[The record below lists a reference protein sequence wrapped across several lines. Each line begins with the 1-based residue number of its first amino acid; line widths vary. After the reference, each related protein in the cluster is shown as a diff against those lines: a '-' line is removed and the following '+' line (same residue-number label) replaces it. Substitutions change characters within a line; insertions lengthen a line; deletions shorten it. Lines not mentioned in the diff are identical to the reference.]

1 MPEWEPVGDIAV
13 RPEQITDFF
22 GLEDTLKR
30 DKAYQERV
38 AAKGQGTTSATE
50 LFLKDMSVLE
60 DLKRVEK
67 DQVPQKK
74 RKKLD
79 LEQKKSLERLAEL
92 GKFIKRENNGEEETF
107 VIDDRYPP
115 QVLAVWRNI
124 NRGMKSGARFANDPT
139 VARYVREYHARG
151 ETRLSSSES
160 QQVAE
165 LGSQFQKDMVSTCIS
180 MYENIYVIDKSTG
193 KPDRNATMQTIET
206 ILNRMLQ
213 GIPQLHRQELAQRQQ
228 AILAEFSTYV
238 YYTEKGY
245 KVTLTKPGQED
256 QTGVDFI
263 AEKDGEVI
271 YIDTKTGD
279 NLREYRL
286 PVLSR
291 DKRRRVVTAQ
301 SIAITAE
308 NNGMPSKHNRSAI
321 NIMENATEEGMPGRP
336 APTALAIVTMPPN
349 QFKK

>member
-1 MPEWEPVGDIAV
+1 
-13 RPEQITDFF
+13 
-22 GLEDTLKR
+22 
-30 DKAYQERV
+30 
-38 AAKGQGTTSATE
+38 
-50 LFLKDMSVLE
+50 
-60 DLKRVEK
+60 
-67 DQVPQKK
+67 
-74 RKKLD
+74 
-79 LEQKKSLERLAEL
+79 
-92 GKFIKRENNGEEETF
+92 
-107 VIDDRYPP
+107 
-115 QVLAVWRNI
+115 
-124 NRGMKSGARFANDPT
+124 
-139 VARYVREYHARG
+139 
-151 ETRLSSSES
+151 
-160 QQVAE
+160 
-165 LGSQFQKDMVSTCIS
+165 